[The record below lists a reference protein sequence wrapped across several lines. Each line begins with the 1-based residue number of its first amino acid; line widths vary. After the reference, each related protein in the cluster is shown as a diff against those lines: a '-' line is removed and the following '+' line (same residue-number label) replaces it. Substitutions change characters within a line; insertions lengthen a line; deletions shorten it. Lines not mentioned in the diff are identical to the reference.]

1 MAVTADVQA
10 AISQRYAQLADSIT
24 HGKRD
29 VEKSIL
35 GPHFIDHGKLKL
47 ESFEYDALTV
57 IVQKV
62 AVSGGEIVVRAEY
75 VGVHGHNGVTVD
87 RWAKKNGTWIL
98 VSRK

>member
-1 MAVTADVQA
+1 MPISADVQA

-29 VEKSIL
+29 VEKAIL
-35 GPHFIDHGKLKL
+35 GAHFVDHGKLKL

-57 IVQKV
+57 IVQKI
-62 AVSGGEIVVRAEY
+62 AVSDGQIVVHAEY

-87 RWAKKNGTWIL
+87 RWAKSNGAWHLI
-98 VSRK
+98 SRK